1 MADVRSLRTNRA
13 IASLVRFACYNPSA
27 NFSSIA
33 AKKRRFTRLKKHVCY
48 LRTQKTT
55 RMKTTSETQRRKL
68 KAKNLLA
75 DFIHVELSMVSL
87 AKKCSVLVNSNVQQL
102 TKK

>member
-13 IASLVRFACYNPSA
+13 IASHVRFASYNPCA
-27 NFSSIA
+27 NFNSIA
-33 AKKRRFTRLKKHVCY
+33 AKKRRFTRLKKHVYY

-55 RMKTTSETQRRKL
+55 RMKTTSETHWRKP
-68 KAKNLLA
+68 KVDKLA
-75 DFIHVELSMVSL
+75 DLIHVELSMVSH